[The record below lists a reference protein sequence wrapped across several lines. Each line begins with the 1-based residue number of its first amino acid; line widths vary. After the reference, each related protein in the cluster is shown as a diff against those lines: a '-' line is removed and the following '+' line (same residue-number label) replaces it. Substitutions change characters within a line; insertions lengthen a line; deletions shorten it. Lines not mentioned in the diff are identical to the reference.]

1 MGITAVSFLAVFL
14 LIASGGLILFYRE
27 AMIQRISA
35 VITPRARQGNF
46 RETIEQTGA
55 TLGEMVQQFERVLPK
70 SQAEISVVRQRLVR
84 AGYRK
89 DSAVNLFY
97 GAKVIVPLVLCAL
110 AFATGAGTYSPFFV
124 YLIAIGLG
132 YLLPDFWLGNRIST
146 RQARIRRGLPDVLDL
161 LVICIEA
168 GLSLDQS
175 VSRTADEL
183 SLCHRA

>member
-1 MGITAVSFLAVFL
+1 MGIAAASFLAIFL

-97 GAKVIVPLVLCAL
+97 GAKVIVPLILCVL
-110 AFATGAGTYSPFFV
+110 AF
-124 YLIAIGLG
+124 
-132 YLLPDFWLGNRIST
+132 
-146 RQARIRRGLPDVLDL
+146 
-161 LVICIEA
+161 
-168 GLSLDQS
+168 
-175 VSRTADEL
+175 
-183 SLCHRA
+183 